1 MRYEVD
7 HVIPR
12 NRGGTDDL
20 SNKRASH
27 RTCNRAKSDRLDGGP
42 VLRRSGSLARPR

>member
-12 NRGGTDDL
+12 NRGGSDEL
-20 SNKRASH
+20 ANKQASH
-27 RTCNRAKSDRLDGGP
+27 RRCNRAKSDRLDGGP
-42 VLRRSGSLARPR
+42 VMRRSSSLIR